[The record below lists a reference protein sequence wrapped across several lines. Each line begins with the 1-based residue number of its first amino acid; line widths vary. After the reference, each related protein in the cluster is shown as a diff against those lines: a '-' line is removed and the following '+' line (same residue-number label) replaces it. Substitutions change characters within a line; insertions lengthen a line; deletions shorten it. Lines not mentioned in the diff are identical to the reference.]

1 MRHALRNAIIP
12 TITIVGLQLGYL
24 LSGSF
29 VIENVFAWPGVG
41 RLAIQAI
48 FWRDYPV
55 IQAVVLVTGVL
66 FLAINLAMDV
76 LYRRLD
82 PRIRYAGR

>member
-1 MRHALRNAIIP
+1 
-12 TITIVGLQLGYL
+12 
-24 LSGSF
+24 

-66 FLAINLAMDV
+66 FLAINLVMDV

-82 PRIRYAGR
+82 PRIRDVGR